1 LKIFSHVEILEKKT
15 RDDVIF
21 EEEQEEAPKAKPV
34 NINDLLDD
42 DEIEEQDIEVMTL
55 QYEYL
60 SLNFNNTDIFYFYYS
75 QLKVLLLYL
84 AIINKKI

>member
-1 LKIFSHVEILEKKT
+1 MLKIFSHVEILEKKT

-42 DEIEEQDIEVMTL
+42 DEVEEQDIEVVI
-55 QYEYL
+55 Q
-60 SLNFNNTDIFYFYYS
+60 
-75 QLKVLLLYL
+75 
-84 AIINKKI
+84 